1 MGKRHPEKQREG
13 MCTSVEKMRSGI
25 GLPHN
30 AYKATIG
37 GGCLHHSLSA
47 FRPASTNGP
56 KNNEKKIKRLVEPI
70 EVHAFQ
76 EMERYSIGK
85 SLLFVPAQA
94 ACRARKT
101 LERSLIV
108 VFGSVSTRGPSYSMS
123 HVQEDH
129 DEAFL
134 PFAGIIIAELTSAAV
149 VSREPGKRSG
159 ESQENRRLPD
169 FWRGSHPAPGGQE
182 EQTRLPIFCMPIP
195 GFRGVLA
202 R

>member
-134 PFAGIIIAELTSAAV
+134 PFVGIIIAELTSAAV
-149 VSREPGKRSG
+149 VLLGNQGRGAVNRKKIEDYLIFGEGLTPRPEGRKSR
-159 ESQENRRLPD
+159 
-169 FWRGSHPAPGGQE
+169 HA
-182 EQTRLPIFCMPIP
+182 
-195 GFRGVLA
+195 
-202 R
+202 